1 MQNVK
6 YLLEKVKS
14 IAEKVGSKFLNSN
27 DINHKNYLYSDTIV
41 NEIKAEAD
49 SFLEAEIFKYLI
61 PLGIPILSEESGYLA
76 KENDE
81 GYLFIVDPLDGTMN
95 FVRGID
101 QCAISIALWKN
112 NEPIFGVIYDLSSKK
127 LSWGGK
133 LFGAYHND
141 NLISVSNI
149 SDKRKAIICSGF
161 PVRFDINS
169 PDLMKCFW
177 NKISAFSKIRMIGC
191 ASVSLVYVATGK
203 ADVYFEKNIMLWDV
217 AAGLAILIGAGGDYT
232 LNATSV
238 KWSFDIEASNGNL

>member
-14 IAEKVGSKFLNSN
+14 ITEKIGLKFVNN
-27 DINHKNYLYSDTIV
+27 NNVNYKNYLYSDTIS

-49 SFLEAEIFKYLI
+49 SFLETEIFKHLI
-61 PLGIPILSEESGYLA
+61 PLGVPILSEESGYLE
-76 KENDE
+76 KDNDE

-95 FVRGID
+95 FVRGIG
-101 QCAISIALWKN
+101 QYAISIALWKN

-133 LFGAYHND
+133 FFGAYHND
-141 NLISVSNI
+141 SLISVSSV
-149 SDKRKAIICSGF
+149 SDKRKAVICTGF
-161 PVRFDINS
+161 PARFDINS
-169 PDLMKCFW
+169 SDLMKCFW
-177 NKISAFSKIRMIGC
+177 NKISVFSKIRMIGC
-191 ASVSLVYVATGK
+191 ASVSLVYVASGK
-203 ADVYFEKNIMLWDV
+203 ADMYFEKNIMLWDV
-217 AAGLAILIGAGGDYT
+217 AAGLAILDGAGGEYS